1 MEEKEFFSHGDV
13 RVTNSRFTVSG
24 ATYAMNGVTSVK
36 QLQTTPSKVGPVILA
51 IIGAV
56 VTFNADSGGKIIGV
70 LMLLAAIFWFKK
82 IRPEYIVVLNSSSGE
97 AQALRSY
104 DKNYIQSVIN
114 ALNESIVFRG

>member
-13 RVTNSRFTVSG
+13 RVTNSCFTVSG

-56 VTFNADSGGKIIGV
+56 VTFNADSGGKIIGI